1 MIEEDLTELL
11 KDVERD
17 QVEVVLEAQVGF
29 VLKDGEG
36 DAGDV
41 GCNAVWHTQETEG
54 DEVDVVLLLLANTS
68 SDEAHVHVAC
78 TNVEGDVMLPLLV
91 RTIIVEANVE
101 G

>member
-1 MIEEDLTELL
+1 ML

-41 GCNAVWHTQETEG
+41 
-54 DEVDVVLLLLANTS
+54 
-68 SDEAHVHVAC
+68 
-78 TNVEGDVMLPLLV
+78 DVMPYGTHRKLKV
-91 RTIIVEANVE
+91 TKSM
-101 G
+101 

>member
-1 MIEEDLTELL
+1 M
-11 KDVERD
+11 
-17 QVEVVLEAQVGF
+17 
-29 VLKDGEG
+29 
-36 DAGDV
+36 
-41 GCNAVWHTQETEG
+41 
-54 DEVDVVLLLLANTS
+54 LLLLANTS